1 MAPVSKTASA
11 LCLLASATGSSAS
24 ASAVDVTQQ
33 LSSYPDKLAI
43 SNYTVTSCGDAPSC
57 GTVMTTFNGISA
69 KSNGGNQCTGSSC
82 GSYGTYGYQFQ
93 CVELAQRYFGEL
105 YGTTPIWYGNAID
118 LCDTKP
124 SGVSKTSNPI
134 PGDLVVFDTG
144 TYGHVAV
151 IKSISGST
159 LNVMEQNSSPTG
171 LNSYSTTSSIACYL
185 HADKNSGGSYCNN
198 AGWYCGNDGLN
209 DDPNT
214 NFYCSSSG
222 GDVSDSSKCG
232 TTCVTMPS
240 GQNDACTSNGSC
252 DGLHGYYCGDDKI
265 NGDKSTLYL
274 CLNGAPSG
282 AQYCSSGCHTASS
295 GYDDYCN

>member
-1 MAPVSKTASA
+1 MLSKALFISSVLTAGA
-11 LCLLASATGSSAS
+11 DATDKSLF
-24 ASAVDVTQQ
+24 V
-33 LSSYPDKLAI
+33 YPDTFGNFTLG
-43 SNYTVTSCGDAPSC
+43 SCSDAPSC
-57 GTVMTTFNGISA
+57 GSTMTSFNGISA
-69 KSNGGNQCTGSSC
+69 KSNGGNQCTGNSC
-82 GSYGTYGYQFQ
+82 GGYGTYGSQYQ

-124 SGVSKTSNPI
+124 SDVSITSNPV

-151 IKSISGST
+151 IKSISGGYI
-159 LNVMEQNSSPTG
+159 NVMEQNSSPTG
-171 LNSYSTTSSIACYL
+171 LNSYSTSSSIKCYL
-185 HADKNSGGSYCNN
+185 HADKNTGGSYCNN

-214 NFYCSSSG
+214 NFFCNGQG
-222 GDVSDSSKCG
+222 GDVTNSEKCG

-240 GQNDACTSNGSC
+240 GYNDECTSSGSC
-252 DGLHGYYCGDDKI
+252 DGLHGYYCGSDKV
-265 NGDKSTLYL
+265 NGDDSTLYL

-282 AQYCSSGCHTASS
+282 ATYCSNGCYTAES
-295 GYDDYCN
+295 GYDDYCK